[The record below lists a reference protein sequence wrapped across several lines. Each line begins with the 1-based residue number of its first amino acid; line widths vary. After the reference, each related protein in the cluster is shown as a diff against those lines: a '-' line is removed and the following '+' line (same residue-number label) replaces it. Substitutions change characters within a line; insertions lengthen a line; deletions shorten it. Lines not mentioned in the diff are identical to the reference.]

1 MMQKLKRLQ
10 EVFEHQVFE
19 LCGPFE
25 TENGRDYCVPYMMND
40 ALEDYLVLKNCR
52 MVGEYV
58 HEIKAEHTMQV
69 AEHGTGYVMAVRQG
83 SENAF
88 TLYFES
94 IEEKLSFYQYHNIG
108 HFWVKGQEQ
117 WRQLV
122 YIIGTIY
129 DKCQY
134 IGEEAC
140 NEAELEL
147 MNLIEFAPFRAWS
160 PIHEPLDSMY
170 PTTYEGVE
178 IARKYAMEAGDFEYA
193 KWITRYERFQ
203 GRAFGNIL
211 YKALLSP
218 KRENFYGLI
227 WKKVE
232 EASSSYQER
241 KYTDEQMQEMRSM
254 REEIQ
259 NGFIAKGFQGEYP
272 KFEKGNLQV
281 LAMEEHPF
289 TIMEWDH
296 YKFKV
301 QFMVSKCEAP
311 VINRRN
317 SGFFRGRKRKG
328 WIVKYESIRDI
339 DSIMDAGKS

>member
-19 LCGPFE
+19 LCGPFQ
-25 TENGRDYCVPYMMND
+25 TEEGQDYCVPYMMND

-52 MVGEYV
+52 MVGTYD
-58 HEIKAEHTMQV
+58 HSIKAEHTMQV
-69 AEHGTGYVMAVRQG
+69 ADHENGYVMAVRQG
-83 SENAF
+83 NENAF
-88 TLYFES
+88 TLYFET
-94 IEEKLSFYQYHNIG
+94 IEEKLNFYQYHEIG
-108 HFWVKGQEQ
+108 HFWVKGQEH

-134 IGEEAC
+134 LGEEAC
-140 NEAELEL
+140 NETELEL

-178 IARKYAMEAGDFEYA
+178 NARKLAMEAGDMEYV
-193 KWITRYERFQ
+193 KWISRYERFQ
-203 GRAFGNIL
+203 GRAFGNVL
-211 YKALLSP
+211 YKKLLSP
-218 KRENFYGLI
+218 KREAFYELI

-232 EASSSYQER
+232 EASKPYLKR
-241 KYTDEQMQEMRSM
+241 KYSDNQMKEMQDLRQQIES
-254 REEIQ
+254 ELHE
-259 NGFIAKGFQGEYP
+259 KGFEGIYP
-272 KFEKGNLQV
+272 QYTKGNIHV
-281 LAMEEHPF
+281 LVTEEHPF

-296 YKFKV
+296 YKFKL

-311 VINRRN
+311 IVNKRN
-317 SGFFRGRKRKG
+317 SGFFRGPKRKG
-328 WIVKYESIRDI
+328 WIVKYESIRSI
-339 DSIMDAGKS
+339 DSIMDSGKS

>member
-1 MMQKLKRLQ
+1 MMQKLKRLE

-19 LCGPFE
+19 LCGPFKTE
-25 TENGRDYCVPYMMND
+25 TGSDYCVPYMMND
-40 ALEDYLVLKNCR
+40 ALEDYLILKNCR

-58 HEIKAEHTMQV
+58 HGIKAEHTMQV
-69 AEHGTGYVMAVRQG
+69 AEHENGYVMAVRQG

-94 IEEKLSFYQYHNIG
+94 IEESLEFYQYHKIG

-134 IGEEAC
+134 LGEEAC
-140 NEAELEL
+140 NEMELEL

-178 IARKYAMEAGDFEYA
+178 IARKLALEAGDLEYA
-193 KWITRYERFQ
+193 KWISRYEHFQ
-203 GRAFGNIL
+203 GRMFGNVL
-211 YKALLSP
+211 YKKLLSP
-218 KRENFYGLI
+218 KREVFYELI

-232 EASSSYQER
+232 EASSQYPERTYQADLME
-241 KYTDEQMQEMRSM
+241 EMNRL
-254 REEIQ
+254 REKVAGE
-259 NGFIAKGFQGEYP
+259 FLEKGFEGTYP
-272 KFEKGNLQV
+272 KFKKDNIQV
-281 LAMEEHPF
+281 LVMEEHPF
-289 TIMEWDH
+289 TIMEWEH
-296 YKFKV
+296 YKFKL
-301 QFMVSKCEAP
+301 QFMVSKCQAP
-311 VINRRN
+311 VVNNRN
-317 SGFFRGRKRKG
+317 SGFFRGPRRKG
-328 WIVKYESIRDI
+328 WIVKYESVRSI
-339 DSIMDAGKS
+339 DSIVDSGKS

>member
-1 MMQKLKRLQ
+1 MQKLKRLE

-19 LCGPFE
+19 LCGPFKTE
-25 TENGRDYCVPYMMND
+25 TGSDYCVPYMMND
-40 ALEDYLVLKNCR
+40 ALEDYLILKNCR

-58 HEIKAEHTMQV
+58 HGIKAEHTMQV
-69 AEHGTGYVMAVRQG
+69 AEHNNGYVMAVRQG

-94 IEEKLSFYQYHNIG
+94 IEESLEFYQYHKIG

-134 IGEEAC
+134 LGEEAC
-140 NEAELEL
+140 NEMELEL

-178 IARKYAMEAGDFEYA
+178 IARKLALEAGDLEYA

-203 GRAFGNIL
+203 GRMFGNVL
-211 YKALLSP
+211 YKKLLSP
-218 KRENFYGLI
+218 KREAFYELI

-232 EASSSYQER
+232 EASSQYPERTYQAELM
-241 KYTDEQMQEMRSM
+241 EEMNRL
-254 REEIQ
+254 REKVAGE
-259 NGFIAKGFQGEYP
+259 FLEKGFEGTYP
-272 KFEKGNLQV
+272 KFKKDSIQV
-281 LAMEEHPF
+281 LVMEEHPF
-289 TIMEWDH
+289 TIMEWEH
-296 YKFKV
+296 YKFKL
-301 QFMVSKCEAP
+301 QFMVSKCQAP
-311 VINRRN
+311 VVNNRN
-317 SGFFRGRKRKG
+317 SGFFRGPRRKG
-328 WIVKYESIRDI
+328 WIVKYESVRSI
-339 DSIMDAGKS
+339 DSIVDSGKS

>member
-1 MMQKLKRLQ
+1 MMQKLKRLE

-19 LCGPFE
+19 LCGPFKTE
-25 TENGRDYCVPYMMND
+25 TGQDYCVPYMMND
-40 ALEDYLVLKNCR
+40 ALEDYLILKNCR

-58 HEIKAEHTMQV
+58 HGIKAEHTMQV
-69 AEHGTGYVMAVRQG
+69 AEHENGYVMAVRQG

-94 IEEKLSFYQYHNIG
+94 IEESLEFYQYHKIG

-134 IGEEAC
+134 LGEEAC
-140 NEAELEL
+140 NEMELEL

-178 IARKYAMEAGDFEYA
+178 IARKLALEAGDFEYA

-203 GRAFGNIL
+203 GRMFGNVL
-211 YKALLSP
+211 YRKLLSP
-218 KRENFYGLI
+218 KREAFYELI

-232 EASSSYQER
+232 EASSQYPER
-241 KYTDEQMQEMRSM
+241 AYHTELMEEMNEL
-254 REEIQ
+254 REKVERE
-259 NGFIAKGFQGEYP
+259 FLEKGFEGIYP
-272 KFEKGNLQV
+272 KFVKGSIQV
-281 LAMEEHPF
+281 LVMEEHPF
-289 TIMEWDH
+289 TIMEWEH
-296 YKFKV
+296 YKFKL
-301 QFMVSKCEAP
+301 QFMVSKCQSP
-311 VINRRN
+311 VVNNRN
-317 SGFFRGRKRKG
+317 SGFFRGPRRKG
-328 WIVKYESIRDI
+328 WIVKYESVRSI
-339 DSIMDAGKS
+339 DSIMDSGKS

>member
-1 MMQKLKRLQ
+1 MMQKLKRLE

-19 LCGPFE
+19 LCGPFKTE
-25 TENGRDYCVPYMMND
+25 TGSDYCVPYMMND
-40 ALEDYLVLKNCR
+40 ALEDYLILKNCR

-58 HEIKAEHTMQV
+58 HGIKAEHTMQV
-69 AEHGTGYVMAVRQG
+69 AEHNNGYVMAVRQG

-94 IEEKLSFYQYHNIG
+94 IEESLEFYQYHKIG

-134 IGEEAC
+134 LGEEAC
-140 NEAELEL
+140 NEMELEL

-178 IARKYAMEAGDFEYA
+178 IARKLALEAGDLEYA

-203 GRAFGNIL
+203 GRIFGNVL
-211 YKALLSP
+211 YKKLLSP
-218 KRENFYGLI
+218 KREAFYELI

-232 EASSSYQER
+232 EASSQYPERTYQAELM
-241 KYTDEQMQEMRSM
+241 EEMNRL
-254 REEIQ
+254 REKVAGE
-259 NGFIAKGFQGEYP
+259 FLEKGFEGTYP
-272 KFEKGNLQV
+272 KFKKDSIQV
-281 LAMEEHPF
+281 LVMEEHPF
-289 TIMEWDH
+289 TIMEWEH
-296 YKFKV
+296 YKFKL
-301 QFMVSKCEAP
+301 QFMVSKCQAP
-311 VINRRN
+311 VVNNRN
-317 SGFFRGRKRKG
+317 SGFFRGPRRKG
-328 WIVKYESIRDI
+328 WIVKYESVRSI
-339 DSIMDAGKS
+339 DSIVDSGKS

>member
-1 MMQKLKRLQ
+1 MMQKLKRLE

-19 LCGPFE
+19 LCGPFKTE
-25 TENGRDYCVPYMMND
+25 TGSDYCVPYMMND
-40 ALEDYLVLKNCR
+40 ALEDYLILKNCR

-58 HEIKAEHTMQV
+58 HGIKAEHTMQV
-69 AEHGTGYVMAVRQG
+69 AEHNNGYVMAVRQG

-94 IEEKLSFYQYHNIG
+94 IEESLEFYQYHKIG

-134 IGEEAC
+134 LGEEAC
-140 NEAELEL
+140 NEMELEL

-178 IARKYAMEAGDFEYA
+178 IARKLALEAGDLEYA

-203 GRAFGNIL
+203 GRIFGNVL
-211 YKALLSP
+211 YKKLLSP
-218 KRENFYGLI
+218 KREAFYELI

-232 EASSSYQER
+232 EASSQYPERTYQAELM
-241 KYTDEQMQEMRSM
+241 EEMNRL
-254 REEIQ
+254 REKVAGE
-259 NGFIAKGFQGEYP
+259 FLEKGFEGTYP
-272 KFEKGNLQV
+272 KFEKDNIRV
-281 LAMEEHPF
+281 LVMEEHPF
-289 TIMEWDH
+289 TIMEWEH
-296 YKFKV
+296 YKFKL
-301 QFMVSKCEAP
+301 QFMVSKCQAP
-311 VINRRN
+311 VVNNRN
-317 SGFFRGRKRKG
+317 SGFFRGPRRKG
-328 WIVKYESIRDI
+328 WIVKYESVRSI
-339 DSIMDAGKS
+339 DSIVDSGKS

>member
-1 MMQKLKRLQ
+1 MQKLKRLE

-19 LCGPFE
+19 LCGPFKTE
-25 TENGRDYCVPYMMND
+25 TGSDYCVPYMMND
-40 ALEDYLVLKNCR
+40 ALEDYLILKNCR

-58 HEIKAEHTMQV
+58 HGIKAEHTMQV
-69 AEHGTGYVMAVRQG
+69 AEHNNGYVMAVRQG

-94 IEEKLSFYQYHNIG
+94 IEESLEFYQYHKIG

-134 IGEEAC
+134 LGEEAC
-140 NEAELEL
+140 NEMELEL

-160 PIHEPLDSMY
+160 PIHEPRDSMY

-178 IARKYAMEAGDFEYA
+178 IARKLALEAGDLEYA

-203 GRAFGNIL
+203 GRIFGNVL
-211 YKALLSP
+211 YKKLLSP
-218 KRENFYGLI
+218 KREAFYELI

-232 EASSSYQER
+232 EASSQYPERTYQADLME
-241 KYTDEQMQEMRSM
+241 EMNRL
-254 REEIQ
+254 REKVAGE
-259 NGFIAKGFQGEYP
+259 FLEKGFEGTYP
-272 KFEKGNLQV
+272 KFKKDSIQV
-281 LAMEEHPF
+281 LVMEEHPF
-289 TIMEWDH
+289 TIMEWEH
-296 YKFKV
+296 YKFKL
-301 QFMVSKCEAP
+301 QFMVSKCQAP
-311 VINRRN
+311 VVNNRN
-317 SGFFRGRKRKG
+317 SGFFRGPRRKG
-328 WIVKYESIRDI
+328 WIVKYESVRSI
-339 DSIMDAGKS
+339 DSIVDSGKS